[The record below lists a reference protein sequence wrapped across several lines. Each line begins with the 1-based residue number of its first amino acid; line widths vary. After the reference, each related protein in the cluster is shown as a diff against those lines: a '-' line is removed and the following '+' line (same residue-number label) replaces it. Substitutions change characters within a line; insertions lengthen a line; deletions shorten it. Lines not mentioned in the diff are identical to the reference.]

1 MAFTLSCRL
10 RGQVTGTIVLL
21 LRLRAVV
28 VRELGFSTT
37 NCDPHVGLGSS
48 LRKIYRPHFGS
59 IEKLVEQRHTTPV
72 LQRRTLVCRKS
83 SEERFEQTM
92 DYV

>member
-1 MAFTLSCRL
+1 MAFTVSCRL
-10 RGQVTGTIVLL
+10 RGQVTGTLVLL

-28 VRELGFSTT
+28 VRELGFST
-37 NCDPHVGLGSS
+37 VGLGSS